1 VNTYS
6 KGKKIMIIIY
16 VVKLHMRIVEKKTQQ
31 RSSTLDKTEFF
42 ILPSIVNKS
51 IWFTYWRE
59 VHYYNP

>member
-1 VNTYS
+1 
-6 KGKKIMIIIY
+6 MIIIY
-16 VVKLHMRIVEKKTQQ
+16 VVKLHMRIVEKETQQ

-51 IWFTYWRE
+51 IWFTYWLE